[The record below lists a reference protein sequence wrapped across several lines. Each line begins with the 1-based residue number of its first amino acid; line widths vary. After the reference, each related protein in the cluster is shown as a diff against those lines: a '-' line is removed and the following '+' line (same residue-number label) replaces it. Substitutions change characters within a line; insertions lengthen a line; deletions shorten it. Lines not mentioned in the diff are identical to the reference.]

1 MGRLNEQGCRG
12 QSSGGHIIH
21 SEGTDVFYSA
31 SQSIAQERQKVG
43 WSHINPTIVHLLTKD
58 TESEKETTLFG
69 SLFQERVA
77 KRL

>member
-1 MGRLNEQGCRG
+1 MNKDAEVNPQEVIPLIQRVLV
-12 QSSGGHIIH
+12 H
-21 SEGTDVFYSA
+21 FYSA
-31 SQSIAQERQKVG
+31 SHSIAQERQKVG
-43 WSHINPTIVHLLTKD
+43 WSNINPTIVHLLTKD